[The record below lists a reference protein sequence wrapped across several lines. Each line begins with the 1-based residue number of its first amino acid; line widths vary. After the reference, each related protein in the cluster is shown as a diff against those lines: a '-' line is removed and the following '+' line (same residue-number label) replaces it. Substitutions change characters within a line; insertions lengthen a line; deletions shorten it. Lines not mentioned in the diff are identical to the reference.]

1 MTALEVIE
9 RIQTEIDVMVAIQGK
24 CIDSE
29 LLVEVLDEIYEEIE
43 GGI

>member
-43 GGI
+43 GGN

>member
-9 RIQTEIDVMVAIQGK
+9 RIQTEIDVMVAIQGR

-29 LLVEVLDEIYEEIE
+29 LLVEVLDEIYDEIE
-43 GGI
+43 GGT

>member
-24 CIDSE
+24 FIDSE

-43 GGI
+43 GGT

>member
-9 RIQTEIDVMVAIQGK
+9 RIQTEIDFMVAIQGR

-29 LLVEVLDEIYEEIE
+29 LLCEVLDEIAEEIE
-43 GGI
+43 GN